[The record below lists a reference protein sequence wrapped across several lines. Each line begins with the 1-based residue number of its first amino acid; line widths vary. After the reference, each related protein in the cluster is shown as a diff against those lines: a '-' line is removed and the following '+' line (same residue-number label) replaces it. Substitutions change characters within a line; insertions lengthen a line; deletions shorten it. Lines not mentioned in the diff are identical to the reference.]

1 MDEALPKGVLADIR
15 EHIDDCLSCGD
26 LYDTLVASAQFYSAA
41 KECDVPEMYRASL
54 RSRLEELMSNGRE
67 A

>member
-26 LYDTLVASAQFYSAA
+26 SYDTIVAAEQFYSAA
-41 KECDVPEMYRASL
+41 KERDVPEMYRASL
-54 RSRLEELMSNGRE
+54 RARLEELVINGRE